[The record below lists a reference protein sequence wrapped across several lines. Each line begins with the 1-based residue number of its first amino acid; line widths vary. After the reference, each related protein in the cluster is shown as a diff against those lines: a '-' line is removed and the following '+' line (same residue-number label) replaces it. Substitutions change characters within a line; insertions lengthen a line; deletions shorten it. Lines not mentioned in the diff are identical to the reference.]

1 MKRKYKRG
9 EIYYADLSPVVG
21 SEQGGYRTVLVL
33 QNNKGNKYSST
44 VIVASIT
51 SRLGKHKL
59 PTHVDMSSIRLKKH
73 SIALLEQLRTIDKS
87 RMKEYIGKA
96 TKAEMTEIETALLI
110 SVGIQQE
117 FLMNPKL
124 VMFMLSVIRK
134 YFDRVLDIYPII

>member
-21 SEQGGYRTVLVL
+21 SEQGGYRPVLIL

-51 SRLGKHKL
+51 SRLSKHRL
-59 PTHVDMSSIRLKKH
+59 PTHVDMSSVRLKKH
-73 SIALLEQLRTIDKS
+73 SIALLEQLRTIDKA

-96 TKAEMTEIETALLI
+96 TKAEMKEIETALLI
-110 SVGIQQE
+110 SVGIRRG
-117 FLMNPKL
+117 MNET
-124 VMFMLSVIRK
+124 
-134 YFDRVLDIYPII
+134 

>member
-1 MKRKYKRG
+1 MADGHLKKNRGVKMKRKYKRG

-21 SEQGGYRTVLVL
+21 SEQGGYRPVLIL

-51 SRLGKHKL
+51 SRLSKHRL

-73 SIALLEQLRTIDKS
+73 SIALLEQLRTIDKE

-96 TKAEMTEIETALLI
+96 TKAEMKKIETALLI
-110 SVGIQQE
+110 SVGIQ
-117 FLMNPKL
+117 
-124 VMFMLSVIRK
+124 
-134 YFDRVLDIYPII
+134 

>member
-1 MKRKYKRG
+1 MADGHLKKNRSVKMKRKYKRG

-21 SEQGGYRTVLVL
+21 SEQGGYRPVLIL

-51 SRLGKHKL
+51 SRLSKHRL

-73 SIALLEQLRTIDKS
+73 SIALLEQLRTIDKA

-96 TKAEMTEIETALLI
+96 TKAEMKEIETALLI
-110 SVGIQQE
+110 SVGIQ
-117 FLMNPKL
+117 
-124 VMFMLSVIRK
+124 
-134 YFDRVLDIYPII
+134 

>member
-21 SEQGGYRTVLVL
+21 SEQGGYRPVLIL

-51 SRLGKHKL
+51 SRLSKHRL

-73 SIALLEQLRTIDKS
+73 SIALLEQLRTIDKE

-96 TKAEMTEIETALLI
+96 TKAEMKKIETALLI
-110 SVGIQQE
+110 SVGIQ
-117 FLMNPKL
+117 
-124 VMFMLSVIRK
+124 
-134 YFDRVLDIYPII
+134 

>member
-1 MKRKYKRG
+1 MKKNRGVKMKRKYKSG

-21 SEQGGYRTVLVL
+21 SEQGGYRPVLIL

-51 SRLGKHKL
+51 SRLSKHRL

-73 SIALLEQLRTIDKS
+73 SIALLEQLRTIDKA

-96 TKAEMTEIETALLI
+96 TKAEMKEIEVALLI
-110 SVGIQQE
+110 SVGIKE
-117 FLMNPKL
+117 G
-124 VMFMLSVIRK
+124 
-134 YFDRVLDIYPII
+134 YE

>member
-1 MKRKYKRG
+1 MKKNRGVKMKRKYKRG

-21 SEQGGYRTVLVL
+21 SEQGGYRPVLIL

-51 SRLGKHKL
+51 SRLSKHRL

-73 SIALLEQLRTIDKS
+73 SIALLEQLRTIDKA

-96 TKAEMTEIETALLI
+96 TKAEMKEIEAALLI
-110 SVGIQQE
+110 SVGIKE
-117 FLMNPKL
+117 G
-124 VMFMLSVIRK
+124 
-134 YFDRVLDIYPII
+134 YE

>member
-1 MKRKYKRG
+1 MKKNRGVKMKRKYKRG

-21 SEQGGYRTVLVL
+21 SEQGGYRPVLIL

-51 SRLGKHKL
+51 SRLSKHRL

-73 SIALLEQLRTIDKS
+73 SIALLEQLRTIDKA

-96 TKAEMTEIETALLI
+96 TKAEMKEIEVALLI
-110 SVGIQQE
+110 SVGIKE
-117 FLMNPKL
+117 G
-124 VMFMLSVIRK
+124 
-134 YFDRVLDIYPII
+134 YE